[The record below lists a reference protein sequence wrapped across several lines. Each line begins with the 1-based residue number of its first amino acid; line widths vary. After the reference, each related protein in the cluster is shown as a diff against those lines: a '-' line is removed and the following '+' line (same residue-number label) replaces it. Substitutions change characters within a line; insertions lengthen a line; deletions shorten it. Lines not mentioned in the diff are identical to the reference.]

1 MRMEM
6 RLVNISGAGLEVKS
20 AAAFGIIALTLSF
33 ILGLLAGNGFGF
45 VLLRSL
51 ILCLVFAGIGFG
63 AIVVLRRF
71 VPEFIEVI
79 EGSIVS
85 NPESEDVDVG
95 ETAPPSSESELP
107 AEEGEEPSGEKQFQP
122 LGKDDFMR
130 VSVGP
135 SVGEGKLGKHF
146 VDEKKTVKYE
156 PKIIADAIRTMIRRD
171 E

>member
-6 RLVNISGAGLEVKS
+6 RLANFSGMGLEAKS
-20 AAAFGIIALTLSF
+20 ASLFGIIALVVSF
-33 ILGLLAGNGFGF
+33 VLGLLAGNSFGF

-51 ILCLVFAGIGFG
+51 VLALIFAGIGFG

-71 VPEFIEVI
+71 VPEFVDVLA
-79 EGSIVS
+79 GSIVS
-85 NPESEDVDVG
+85 NQEGEDVDIG
-95 ETAPPSSESELP
+95 EAAPSFESTISTENVALPSED
-107 AEEGEEPSGEKQFQP
+107 KKFQP
-122 LGKDDFMR
+122 LEKDGYMK

-135 SVGEGKLGKHF
+135 SVTEGKLGKHF